1 MVKSA
6 NTEGNPYH
14 DEEGKF
20 TSAGDSG
27 VKKIS
32 LKGGVDLNA
41 LKTEIDKKVNP
52 LKYDIEMP
60 KDLSEAEKQ
69 GNALISSSRNS
80 VGYDSKTSVEVAFEL
95 NKALQSVARDFP
107 KIFKGNDLFVYGTE
121 NKNTLMK
128 NPRDIVNVVIEKL
141 KEPVFA
147 KRIADMGL
155 DEHDLH
161 SLYLDLSTRA
171 YDFMEG
177 YNKGNFR
184 NRSVGGSTG
193 FFTGQSLMNG
203 SVTVGASVKMNSWLS
218 RSKEEYD
225 KYIASGVKYGNFKSY
240 GDKSGAYYASVHEL
254 GHVVFQNLRDLMDN
268 KERMNVNTLT
278 SNWINLAKNGEI
290 SGYAATSQHEQ
301 VAEAFAD
308 YYCNGDNASEHNK
321 KIMSYLINYYGGKYN
336 G

>member
-20 TSAGDSG
+20 TSANDSG
-27 VKKIS
+27 SKKIS
-32 LKGGVDLNA
+32 LKSGIDLNA
-41 LKTEIDKKVNP
+41 LKTGIDKIKNP

-60 KDLSEAEKQ
+60 SDLAGAEAQ
-69 GNALISSSRNS
+69 GNALIGSTRNA
-80 VGYDSKTSVEVAFEL
+80 VGYDKTTSVEVAFEM

-107 KIFKGNDLFVYGTE
+107 GIFKGNDLFVYGTE
-121 NKNTLMK
+121 NKNTLMQ

-155 DEHDLH
+155 DERDLH
-161 SLYLDLSTRA
+161 SLYLGISTRA

-177 YNKGNFR
+177 YNKSNFR

-193 FFTGQSLMNG
+193 FFAGQSLMNG
-203 SVTVGASVKMNSWLS
+203 GITVGASIKMNSWLS
-218 RSKEEYD
+218 RKKEDYD
-225 KYIASGVKYGNFKSY
+225 NYVNAGLKYGNFKSY
-240 GDKSGAYYASVHEL
+240 GDKSGAYYTCTHEL
-254 GHVVFQNLRDLMDN
+254 GHVVFQQLKDLMDN
-268 KERMNVNTLT
+268 KEIQNVNALT
-278 SNWINLAKNGEI
+278 SNWINLAKEGQI

-308 YYCNGDNASEHNK
+308 YYCNGENATNHNK
-321 KIMSYLINYYGGKYN
+321 QVIQYLINYYRGKYN

>member
-20 TSAGDSG
+20 TSAGDTG
-27 VKKIS
+27 VKKIA
-32 LKGGVDLNA
+32 LKSGIDLNA
-41 LKTEIDKKVNP
+41 LKIGIDKIKNP
-52 LKYDIEMP
+52 LNYDIEMP
-60 KDLSEAEKQ
+60 KTLEEAEAQ
-69 GNALISSSRNS
+69 GNRLISSNRNV
-80 VGYDSKTSVEVAFEL
+80 VGYDSKTSVEVAFEM
-95 NKALQSVARDFP
+95 NKALQSVAKDFP
-107 KIFKGNDLFVYGTE
+107 RIFKGNDLFVYGTE

-128 NPRDIVNVVIEKL
+128 NPKEILGVVVEKL

-155 DEHDLH
+155 DDSDLH
-161 SLYLDLSTRA
+161 NLYLGISVHA
-171 YDFMEG
+171 YDFMEE

-203 SVTVGASVKMNSWLS
+203 SLTVGASVKMNSWLS
-218 RSKEEYD
+218 RKREDYD
-225 KYIASGVKYGNFKSY
+225 NYINSGVKSGNFKSY
-240 GDKSGAYYASVHEL
+240 GDKSGAYYACVHEL
-254 GHVVFQNLRDLMDN
+254 GHVVFQELRDLMDM
-268 KERMNVNTLT
+268 KETGQVNALT
-278 SNWINLAKNGEI
+278 SNWINLAKERQI
-290 SGYAATSQHEQ
+290 SGYAASSQHEQ

-321 KIMSYLINYYGGKYN
+321 KIVSYLKAYYGGKYN
-336 G
+336 V